1 MRIDDIRRVMVLGA
15 GRMGTEVALQC
26 AIGGFDVILHDVSEE
41 QLGKAAGW
49 QQIHFDEFLR
59 EDRLTPD
66 DIAAVRRRITS
77 TTDPQL
83 AADVDLINE
92 SVPENLKLK
101 RDLFAKFHTL
111 CPPHTVFTS
120 NTSYLRP
127 SQIAGHVG
135 RPERFAALH
144 FHPPVW
150 KSNVVDIMPHD
161 GTDPAIV
168 ELLKQFSG
176 RIGQIPI
183 VCRHQG
189 EGYVFNMMLRTWL
202 LTAITLADSGITS
215 FEDIDRSWMGV
226 MLSKVGPFGILD
238 NIGLDTVC
246 DILHFWGMILRDPQ
260 AKKASEFLKPYVE
273 AKRLGIKTMCGF
285 YNYPDATYLRDDF
298 LTGNVESNTA
308 ADALIRRFVESGP
321 NGVRARKGNAA
332 RRTSTGAESAS
343 RATSQASSST
353 QPSAP
358 DAAATAATPGSPM
371 TSSDDAPHRYLLR
384 ALPTVVHQKLKHPV
398 QFAGPCLIVGE
409 NPSAQA
415 LRERLESMGG
425 TVVSL
430 PLKGALPE
438 ILQSLDQLW
447 SANAYPHLFLMTGR
461 DADAATQWEHD
472 WWQRRYERGVLLPF
486 YACQKWYAEVLR
498 RGLFETATVVG
509 ATALGGDFGVGGR
522 IEAVEGGGI
531 AGLLKTVY
539 LEGAVR
545 SSLGPQVKVVD
556 APLSQPPETTAEQLC
571 RELALAQASVVT
583 GSRDESRRRYTEL
596 EVGFVKGIR
605 HQIYLEPIEATPS
618 EPEADW
624 AVPPGS
630 TWVVSGGARGITA
643 FVARE
648 LGRRF
653 HLRLHLLGTTPLPA
667 QALAN
672 LTDDEFQ
679 QLEEPTRQEAEG
691 AGRDADRAWSRLK
704 KGRELQQSLHE
715 FAAAGVRATY
725 HACDVT
731 NRDQLAATLDAVRAA
746 DGPIAGVL
754 HGAGLEIGSKLP
766 DKKPA
771 DVEATL
777 AVKGTGMA
785 ALMELTRNDPLQWF
799 VAFGSL
805 SGRFGNFAQADYAMA
820 NELLA
825 KQLVWLRTA
834 RPDCRCTVIHW
845 PGWSDVG
852 MAAREQGKEGLRRG
866 HHNFLEPD
874 QGMAHLLNELTQ
886 ETPASEVVIV
896 HRNEVP
902 LEMRITT
909 TSGGKRAPT
918 WQK

>member
-1 MRIDDIRRVMVLGA
+1 MHIDEIRRVMVLGA

-26 AIGGFDVILHDVSEE
+26 AIGGFDVVLHDVSEE
-41 QLGKAAGW
+41 QLAKAAGW
-49 QQIHFDEFLR
+49 QQHHFDEFLR
-59 EDRLTPD
+59 DGRLTPD
-66 DIAAVRRRITS
+66 DVAAVRRRLTP
-77 TTDPQL
+77 TTDAQV

-101 RDLFAKFHTL
+101 RDLFAKFHAL

-150 KSNVVDIMPHD
+150 KSNVVDVMPHD
-161 GTDPAIV
+161 GTSPEIV

-189 EGYVFNMMLRTWL
+189 EGYVFNTMLRTWL

-215 FEDIDRSWMGV
+215 FEDVDRSWMGV

-260 AKKASEFLKPYVE
+260 AKKASAFLKPYVE

-285 YNYPDATYLRDDF
+285 YDYPDATYLRDDF
-298 LTGNVESNTA
+298 LTGTMQSSTA

-321 NGVRARKGNAA
+321 NGLRARKPAPP
-332 RRTSTGAESAS
+332 RRTSPGEAPLPQSQSSDPASAKASEPAGAS
-343 RATSQASSST
+343 ASSS
-353 QPSAP
+353 PG
-358 DAAATAATPGSPM
+358 TAHA
-371 TSSDDAPHRYLLR
+371 SDDQPQRYLVR
-384 ALPTVVHQKLKHPV
+384 TFPTVVHQKLKHPV
-398 QFAGPCLIVGE
+398 RFYGPCLLVGE
-409 NPSAQA
+409 NPSAVA
-415 LRERLESMGG
+415 VRARLEEMGG
-425 TVVSL
+425 RVASL
-430 PLKGALPE
+430 PLEGSLSDV
-438 ILQSLDQLW
+438 LQRLDGMW
-447 SANAYPHLFLMTGR
+447 ATEAYPHLFLMTGR
-461 DADAATQWEHD
+461 DADAATQWDHE
-472 WWQRRYERGVLLPF
+472 WWRRRSERGVLVPF
-486 YACQKWYAEVLR
+486 YACQKWYAEVLK

-509 ATALGGDFGVGGR
+509 ATALGGDFGVTGNV
-522 IEAVEGGGI
+522 EAVEGGAI

-556 APLSQPPETTAEQLC
+556 APLSQSPEATAEQLC

-605 HQIYLEPIEATPS
+605 HQVYLESVDATPS

-643 FVARE
+643 FVSRE

-653 HLRLHLLGTTPLPA
+653 RLRLHLLGTTPLPEA
-667 QALAN
+667 ALGDMSEA
-672 LTDDEFQ
+672 DFAR
-679 QLEEPTRQEAEG
+679 LEESTKREAEA
-691 AGRDADRAWSRLK
+691 AGRDAERAWSRLK
-704 KGRELQQSLHE
+704 KGRELQLSLRE
-715 FAAAGVRATY
+715 FSDAGVRATY
-725 HACDVT
+725 HVCDVT
-731 NRDQLAATLDAVRAA
+731 DHAQLAATLDAVRGA

-754 HGAGLEIGSKLP
+754 HGAGLEIGAKLP

-785 ALMELTRNDPLQWF
+785 ALMDLTRSDPLQWF

-834 RPDCRCTVIHW
+834 RPDCRCTVFHW

-852 MAAREQGKEGLRRG
+852 MAARAEGKEGLRRG
-866 HHNFLEPD
+866 HHNFLGME

-902 LEMRITT
+902 LEMRVTT

-918 WQK
+918 WQR